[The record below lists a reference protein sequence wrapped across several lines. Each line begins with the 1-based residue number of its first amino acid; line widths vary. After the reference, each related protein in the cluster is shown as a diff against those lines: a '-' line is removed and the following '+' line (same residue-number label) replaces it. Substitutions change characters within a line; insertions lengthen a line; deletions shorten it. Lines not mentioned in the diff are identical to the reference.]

1 MPILKPN
8 AKLSTYA
15 QLMASEVFPN
25 TLSCA
30 PMEPS
35 LTKLISF
42 VIGGLTLIV
51 LKPKDSTVG
60 TMKSLLNNKLTQ
72 FRLTH
77 QMPSKGKTHFFQFLN
92 ERNKLQRRPY
102 LSWNWSLNLRSNKKE
117 TSIAND
123 FFFKSFDRLCNNDIL
138 PFFEKR
144 IGATCLSLVFTK
156 FHRNILQKRLAI
168 PSQGIFFL
176 SKSILFNVLKFYIDK
191 VWILISLRD
200 YVVSRWFKP

>member
-92 ERNKLQRRPY
+92 ERNKTSKKALITY
-102 LSWNWSLNLRSNKKE
+102 LGIEGCFGLKLRSNEKE

-123 FFFKSFDRLCNNDIL
+123 FF
-138 PFFEKR
+138 
-144 IGATCLSLVFTK
+144 
-156 FHRNILQKRLAI
+156 Q
-168 PSQGIFFL
+168 IF
-176 SKSILFNVLKFYIDK
+176 
-191 VWILISLRD
+191 
-200 YVVSRWFKP
+200 

>member
-1 MPILKPN
+1 MG
-8 AKLSTYA
+8 

-77 QMPSKGKTHFFQFLN
+77 QILTKATLPLKHLLMITQQEKDVKAADKEDADKEDVEETKKAQKKNPSNRHSLFQIY
-92 ERNKLQRRPY
+92 R
-102 LSWNWSLNLRSNKKE
+102 
-117 TSIAND
+117 
-123 FFFKSFDRLCNNDIL
+123 
-138 PFFEKR
+138 KR
-144 IGATCLSLVFTK
+144 IEL
-156 FHRNILQKRLAI
+156 
-168 PSQGIFFL
+168 
-176 SKSILFNVLKFYIDK
+176 
-191 VWILISLRD
+191 
-200 YVVSRWFKP
+200 

>member
-92 ERNKLQRRPY
+92 ERNKTSKKALITY
-102 LSWNWSLNLRSNKKE
+102 LGIEGCFGLKLRSNE
-117 TSIAND
+117 INS
-123 FFFKSFDRLCNNDIL
+123 
-138 PFFEKR
+138 
-144 IGATCLSLVFTK
+144 
-156 FHRNILQKRLAI
+156 
-168 PSQGIFFL
+168 
-176 SKSILFNVLKFYIDK
+176 
-191 VWILISLRD
+191 
-200 YVVSRWFKP
+200 

>member
-92 ERNKLQRRPY
+92 ERNKTSKKALLY
-102 LSWNWSLNLRSNKKE
+102 LGIEVCFSLSLRSNKKE
-117 TSIAND
+117 TSSAND
-123 FFFKSFDRLCNNDIL
+123 FFF
-138 PFFEKR
+138 
-144 IGATCLSLVFTK
+144 
-156 FHRNILQKRLAI
+156 Q
-168 PSQGIFFL
+168 IF
-176 SKSILFNVLKFYIDK
+176 
-191 VWILISLRD
+191 
-200 YVVSRWFKP
+200 